1 MLYANGRMVARSND
15 DGNGKDD
22 NSIVTMFYS
31 GRAMTEDVD
40 FKLVAH
46 PSGSKFDARITPRHF
61 HLGYTTYGP
70 GHAWHECMVIE
81 PAEDMFCS
89 FDDQCQGDRRCG

>member
-1 MLYANGRMVARSND
+1 MLYANDRMVARSND

-40 FKLVAH
+40 FKLVA
-46 PSGSKFDARITPRHF
+46 
-61 HLGYTTYGP
+61 
-70 GHAWHECMVIE
+70 
-81 PAEDMFCS
+81 
-89 FDDQCQGDRRCG
+89 